1 MNFRSALLLLLSF
14 GFTLILHAQTVRI
27 SGKVLNDKNEPL
39 AGISIQ
45 AEGAGGTSSG
55 VDGTFVLSLSA
66 GKTYTLTITGIG
78 YSNKVIKDVNPA
90 QQPELTISL
99 ETASRN
105 LEGVVVSGTSNR
117 RRESIS
123 SMIAYQKN
131 TSTVAQVVSAE
142 AIRRS
147 PDKNTG
153 EVLRRV
159 PGTSILE
166 GKYLVVRG
174 LADRYNQT
182 MLNGQLLSSTE
193 PDRKTFSY
201 DIFPASLLDNMI
213 INKAFVP
220 ELPGEWAGGLV
231 QINTKDIPASNFLN
245 VQVGTGFNTQTAGK
259 PFYSYKGG
267 GLDWL
272 GIDNGFRAIPAALGT
287 KSHFAGGTQQEQA
300 AFGRTFSNIW
310 TPERM
315 ALLPNHSIQLSG
327 GFNGR
332 LFGKRLGGVLALTY
346 NRAFRRIDYS
356 NTFISNIQGDKDF
369 IYENQKYNQDVLA
382 GGMANFT
389 LQLNGNHKIS
399 LRNLLNVN
407 AQKYVLDRKAGSDY
421 ILGGGGDQ
429 PIRGTELGLRQNV
442 FFNTQLQGDHN
453 LFGREGVKLQ
463 WRGGF
468 NILDQYIPDQRRLM
482 YVENNNAGNK
492 EWLALIGG
500 GNSQKSGSRFFSM
513 LSDYIYN
520 AGADL
525 SKSFRWKGQNQTVK
539 AGYMLQVKDRLFDS
553 RPFFY
558 GIQRDPS
565 GSLVRLPADQIFAP
579 GNITGEDGGIVF
591 GELEGN
597 QYRYMANTILN
608 AGYLQFDNAFGEK
621 LRAVWGVRYENFD
634 QLIGSARASDPRH
647 LHTVQGDLLPGVN
660 LTYKLNA
667 RTNIRL
673 SGSQTVVRP
682 EFRELS
688 DFAFYDFELGAT
700 IVGNRRLVRTKV
712 TNIDLRWELY
722 PRAGELFTL
731 GVFYKYFR
739 NPIELYFNTSGA
751 GSSNTFNFANLDKA
765 QNYGIEFEARKKL
778 DFASALRNFTVTG
791 NVSYIFSQVS
801 GSDITSRTNAASL
814 DRAMQGQSP
823 YLLNFGLQYDL
834 EKYGITST
842 LLFNRI
848 GRRILF
854 VGNLQQSTGVGV
866 PEIWENPRS
875 LLDFQ
880 VSKKVLRNKGELRFT
895 ISDILNQ
902 PVLFY
907 HDLDNN
913 KHRSAGDVDAIR
925 RSYGS
930 AVGVTFNYAIR

>member
-1 MNFRSALLLLLSF
+1 MKSRSAFLLLFFL
-14 GFTLILHAQTVRI
+14 GFTLLTYGQSTRI
-27 SGKVLNDKNEPL
+27 AGRVVNDKNEPL
-39 AGISIQ
+39 PGISIQ
-45 AEGAGGTSSG
+45 ANGAGGTSTG
-55 VDGTFVLSLSA
+55 VDGTFILNLTA
-66 GKTYTLTITGIG
+66 GKTYTLTISGVG
-78 YSNKVIKDVNPA
+78 YAPRSIANFDPA
-90 QQPELTISL
+90 KEPELTVSL
-99 ETASRN
+99 ETAARA
-105 LEGVVVSGTSNR
+105 LEGVVVTGTSNR
-117 RRESIS
+117 RRETIS

-131 TSTVAQVVSAE
+131 SSTVAQVVSAE

-201 DIFPASLLDNMI
+201 DIFPANLLDNMV

-231 QINTKDIPASNFLN
+231 QINTKDIPANNFLN

-267 GLDWL
+267 GLDAL
-272 GIDNGFRAIPAALGT
+272 GIDNGFRAIPTAIGTKTDFAGGSQVQQAALGRQ
-287 KSHFAGGTQQEQA
+287 F
-300 AFGRTFSNIW
+300 RNIW
-310 TPERM
+310 TPDQT
-315 ALLPNHSIQLSG
+315 ALLPNHSVQLSG
-327 GFNGR
+327 GFNTR
-332 LFGKRLGGVLALTY
+332 LFGKRLGSVLALTY
-346 NRAFRRIDYS
+346 NRAFRRIDYT

-382 GGMANFT
+382 GAMANFT
-389 LQLNGNHKIS
+389 LQLNGNNKIS
-399 LRNLLNVN
+399 VRNLINVN
-407 AQKYVLDRKAGSDY
+407 AQKYVLDRSAGSDY
-421 ILGGGGDQ
+421 ILGGGNAQ

-442 FFNTQLQGDHN
+442 FFNTQVQGDHS
-453 LFGREGVKLQ
+453 LFGHNGVKLQ

-468 NILDQYIPDQRRLM
+468 NILDQYIPDQRRLL
-482 YVENNNAGNK
+482 YTEDTTGGSKQWV
-492 EWLALIGG
+492 ALVGG

-520 AGADL
+520 AGADV
-525 SKSFRWKGQNQTVK
+525 SKSFRWMGQNQTVK
-539 AGYMLQVKDRLFDS
+539 AGYLLQVKDRLFDS

-565 GSLVRLPADQIFAP
+565 GRLVHLPADQIFAP
-579 GNITGEDGGIVF
+579 ENITGQDGGIVF
-591 GELEGN
+591 GELEGG

-608 AGYLQFDNAFGEK
+608 AGYIQFDNAFSEK
-621 LRAVWGVRYENFD
+621 LRAVWGLRYEDFD
-634 QLIGSARASDPRH
+634 QLIGSVHTSDPRH
-647 LHTVQGDLLPGVN
+647 LRTVQGDWLPGVN
-660 LTYKLNA
+660 ITYKLNP

-712 TNIDLRWELY
+712 TNLDLRWELY
-722 PRAGELFTL
+722 PRSGELFTF
-731 GVFYKYFR
+731 GVFYKYFK

-751 GSSNTFNFANLDKA
+751 GSSNTFNFANIEQA
-765 QNYGIEFEARKKL
+765 QNYGVEFEARKKL
-778 DFASALRNFTVTG
+778 DFAPALRNFTLTG
-791 NVSYIFSQVS
+791 NLSYIFSQVS
-801 GSDITSRTNAASL
+801 GSDITARTNAASL

-834 EKYGITST
+834 EKYGLTST

-880 VSKKVLRNKGELRFT
+880 VTKKVLRNKGELRFS
-895 ISDILNQ
+895 ISDLLNQ

-913 KHRSAGDVDAIR
+913 GRRSNGDVDAIR
-925 RSYGS
+925 RNYGS
-930 AVGVTFNYAIR
+930 AVGLTFAYSIK